1 MLKLTLVTPNKKIL
15 TDAEVEE
22 VFVPAFRGEINI
34 LPAHAALV
42 TSLNAGLLKWR
53 LKGSTELQAA
63 SIAWGYCEVF
73 NDNVSI
79 LADYAE
85 LPEEIDAAQAKA
97 SLGEVEAALAK
108 SDLGPEETDALN
120 KRLKKHQSRL
130 QLLEEFPV
138 GTTRTQARQATAH

>member
-42 TSLNAGLLKWR
+42 TSLNSGLLKWR
-53 LKGSTELQAA
+53 LKGSSELHAA

-73 NDNVSI
+73 NDNVSV
-79 LADYAE
+79 LADFAE
-85 LPEEIDAAQAKA
+85 LPEEIDVAQAQE
-97 SLGEVEAALAK
+97 SLREAEAALAK
-108 SDLGPEETDALN
+108 ADASPEELDNLT
-120 KRLKKHQSRL
+120 KRLKKAQSRL
-130 QLLEEFPV
+130 RLLEEFPV
-138 GTTRTQARQATAH
+138 GSTRAQAGQASGH